1 MVQSTASDMPAIV
14 FSGSHLESYG
24 RKFSPI
30 STNGAIVKLRST
42 GVFNITIVW
51 DVPANNGDFGE
62 HTIQDLLYLLL
73 LGVAPII
80 VAVIVIT
87 IIIFVLLKKKVSQ
100 QTKVA
105 NTFIEMKTC

>member
-51 DVPANNGDFGE
+51 KVPTME
-62 HTIQDLLYLLL
+62 IL
-73 LGVAPII
+73 
-80 VAVIVIT
+80 
-87 IIIFVLLKKKVSQ
+87 
-100 QTKVA
+100 A
-105 NTFIEMKTC
+105 NTRFKTYFIYCC